1 MMMIAKP
8 GERMALRSRLIVII
22 STSIVAF
29 LLAGLVAWESL
40 TWIGKPFPGFLLSPN
55 RLVSVLTLPSWPDT
69 WGYWRDQ
76 VTAAEGHQVNTP
88 GQLTGLLATLPQESP
103 ATFTLTAPDGSER
116 QLTTQI
122 RTFSVKDYSLLF
134 GSLLLNGL
142 AWVAIALVV
151 WWRKPNTPAAQAFLI
166 AGLSI
171 GFAALTAPG
180 SLTHGLFIRIHLLAQ
195 TLMAA
200 GLLHLAFE
208 FPNDRLGKLRG
219 PGLFAIYLPFLA
231 LALVYQ
237 LVWPDPLAATLIHT
251 IVSSAIVLAILVL
264 IVGLVVPLATRQPIL
279 IRRRAALAL
288 LSALGF
294 GAVAFFWSVL
304 AGFTA
309 KTPLVASAL
318 ASFLAALAIAYA
330 ILKDDFF
337 ELDRMLRSLVTY
349 ALAAPVIAAVF
360 LGAMLGFQH
369 FYREIAPDQ
378 GGPLFLLFNLILL
391 FLLGPLLQR
400 TRALVDRVFSPRT
413 YEPERSLSHLNR
425 GLASARTTQTLIT
438 NTLDVLKRT
447 IQPRKVVVFLRAR
460 GAGFPLYAFDDPEQR
475 KFSVP
480 PELADRLESGENA
493 VRYQW
498 DDGSGRPIPPLW
510 DRLQAELLAP
520 MYRNGTCVG
529 VIALSGKESGRAYE
543 ARDISFVRTAANQ
556 IALALPNAA
565 AQDKLDVLHKHLDEL
580 SESLRIQTNRTEA
593 LRAMNVELGEALQ
606 KLRTTHHQ
614 LMQNHQ
620 AVLRAERLAALSRL
634 STGLT
639 QEISGPLGTVVNS
652 LSGIA
657 RVAREMASATG
668 ASADQRTALEA
679 MLAHAETGAAWIER
693 TVAYL
698 RGFRG
703 IGRGATRDSAE
714 TFALR
719 DAYTEVSGLLRL
731 RLNET
736 GCRLTFKEEPL
747 GLQMTGSRQR
757 LTLVLVDL
765 ISSAIQAYDE
775 SEIRDGLIEV
785 AAELSDTGVSV
796 SVTDWAGGVPV
807 ASLPRL
813 LDQLGSDETPGHR
826 RGLWMARSLVEE
838 GFGGTIE
845 AFTNDDRTSFC
856 AQLPQ
861 SGAGL
866 PRAVNA

>member
-1 MMMIAKP
+1 
-8 GERMALRSRLIVII
+8 MAFRSRLIVTICI
-22 STSIVAF
+22 SVTA
-29 LLAGLVAWESL
+29 LALAGLVAWESL
-40 TWIGKPFPGFLLSPN
+40 AWIGKPFPGFLLSPN
-55 RLVSVLTLPSWPDT
+55 RLVSVLSLPSWPDT
-69 WGYWRDQ
+69 WRYWRDQ
-76 VTAAEGHQVNTP
+76 VTVAGGHRINTAEQMSGV
-88 GQLTGLLATLPQESP
+88 LATLPADSEVN
-103 ATFTLTAPDGSER
+103 FTLTAPDGSER
-116 QLTTQI
+116 QLSTTV
-122 RTFSVKDYSLLF
+122 RTFSVADYALLF
-134 GSLLLNGL
+134 GGLLLNGI
-142 AWVAIALVV
+142 AWTTIALMV
-151 WWRKPNTPAAQAFLI
+151 WWRKPEAYAAQAFLI
-166 AGLSI
+166 AGLAVGLLAI
-171 GFAALTAPG
+171 TAPG
-180 SLTHGLFIRIHLLAQ
+180 SVTHGIFIRVHLFAQ
-195 TLMAA
+195 TLFAA

-208 FPNDRLGKLRG
+208 FPCDRLGKLRG

-237 LVWPDPLAATLIHT
+237 LVWPEALAATLIHT
-251 IVSSAIVLAILVL
+251 IVSAAIGLGILVM
-264 IVGLVVPLATRQPIL
+264 IVGLVLPLARRQPIL

-288 LSALGF
+288 LSAVGF
-294 GAVAFFWSVL
+294 TAVAFFWSAL
-304 AGFTA
+304 AGFTP
-309 KTPLVASAL
+309 KIPLIASTL
-318 ASFLAALAIAYA
+318 SSFLAALAFAYA

-337 ELDRMLRSLVTY
+337 DLDRMLRGLVTY
-349 ALAAPVIAAVF
+349 ALAAPVIAAAF
-360 LGAMLGFQH
+360 LAAMLGFQRI
-369 FYREIAPDQ
+369 YKDLAPEQ
-378 GGPLFLLFNLILL
+378 GGPLFLLFNLSLL

-413 YEPERSLSHLNR
+413 YEPERGLNHLNR

-447 IQPRKVVVFLRAR
+447 IQPRKAAVFLRAR
-460 GAGFPLYAFDDPEQR
+460 GAGFPLYAFDDVEQR

-480 PELADRLESGENA
+480 PELAEQLESGENA

-498 DDGSGRPIPPLW
+498 DDGSGRPVPPLW
-510 DRLQAELLAP
+510 DRLQAELLVP

-529 VIALSGKESGRAYE
+529 VIALSAKLSGRAYE
-543 ARDISFVRTAANQ
+543 ERDISFVRTAANQ

-580 SESLRIQTNRTEA
+580 SEGLRIQTNRTEA

-614 LMQNHQ
+614 LMQNHN

-634 STGLT
+634 TTGLT

-657 RVAREMASATG
+657 RVAREMASVSTT
-668 ASADQRTALEA
+668 SPDQRTALEA
-679 MLAHAETGAAWIER
+679 MLSHAETSAAWIER

-703 IGRGATRDSAE
+703 IGRGAVSDSAE

-719 DAYTEVSGLLRL
+719 DAYTEVGGLLRL

-736 GCRLTFKEEPL
+736 SCRLAFKEEPP
-747 GLQMTGSRQR
+747 GVQMTGSRQR
-757 LTLVLVDL
+757 LTLILVDL

-785 AAELSDTGVSV
+785 SVQLNDTGVSIA
-796 SVTDWAGGVPV
+796 VTDWAGGVPV

-813 LDQLGSDETPGHR
+813 FEQLGSDETPGHR
-826 RGLWMARSLVEE
+826 RGLWMARNLVEE
-838 GFGGTIE
+838 GFGGVIE

-866 PRAVNA
+866 PRAVNG